1 MFAECEI
8 KPNRRIA
15 LLNQQDVQGFIRIR
29 QHRNNNESL
38 NMEIRLYG
46 FKVDC
51 LPITNNSQ
59 NQCLLPPMPLNT
71 EIEESKSNSNESIT
85 TMLTAESAQMETN
98 GTDSGK
104 SNNHQNVMDRNYR
117 KPFAMH
123 IHESSDMTYDCQS
136 VGSHYNPFNMT
147 HGGPNDTVKHLGD
160 LGNIYVNQFGRI
172 SMNKDYPNISL
183 FGPYSIVNRSIVVN
197 ENYN

>member
-29 QHRNNNESL
+29 QHRHNNESL

-51 LPITNNSQ
+51 FPMINSSQYQCSLPS
-59 NQCLLPPMPLNT
+59 MPLHTPDN
-71 EIEESKSNSNESIT
+71 EESKSNSNELT
-85 TMLTAESAQMETN
+85 TVSAGSSQ
-98 GTDSGK
+98 TDSTEPN
-104 SNNHQNVMDRNYR
+104 SHQNDTDRNYR

-147 HGGPNDTVKHLGD
+147 HGGPDDIVKHLGD

-172 SMNKDYPNISL
+172 SMSKDYSHISL
-183 FGPYSIVNRSIVVN
+183 FGPYSIVNRSIVVS
-197 ENYN
+197 